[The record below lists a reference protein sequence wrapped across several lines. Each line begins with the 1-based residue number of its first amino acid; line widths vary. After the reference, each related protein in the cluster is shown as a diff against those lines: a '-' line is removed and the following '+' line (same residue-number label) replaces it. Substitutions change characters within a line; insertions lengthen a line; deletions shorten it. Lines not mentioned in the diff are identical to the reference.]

1 METPMKFARLLP
13 LAVLLAT
20 ATSAHAFGIGVR
32 AGTTGVGGDV
42 AWSIAPTL
50 SARIGYSGL
59 SWSRDVDTDRVR
71 YDGKLKLSNLNT
83 FLDFSPL
90 GPLRLTG
97 GFIFNNNRYD
107 LRGDLAGG
115 SVTGEVKSGRSA
127 APYLGIGYG
136 NVSGLGVN
144 LYADFGV
151 MFQGSPRA
159 TLNANCGGLSASAC
173 ASLQNEARAEEA
185 RLRDELKRF
194 KYYPVLNV
202 GLTVGF

>member
-1 METPMKFARLLP
+1 MKTIRYAVVGFALV
-13 LAVLLAT
+13 AAG
-20 ATSAHAFGIGVR
+20 SAQAAGIGVR
-32 AGTTGVGGDV
+32 AGTTGIGADV

-50 SARIGYSGL
+50 SARLGYSGL
-59 SWSRDVDTDRVR
+59 SWDRDIDTDRVR

-97 GFIFNNNRYD
+97 GFIFNHNKYD
-107 LRGDLAGG
+107 VRGDLAGG
-115 SVTGEVKSGRSA
+115 SLSGTVKTGRSA
-127 APYLGIGYG
+127 APYLGIGFG

-144 LYADFGV
+144 FYADLGV

-159 TLNANCGGLSASAC
+159 TLSADCGSLSAGAC
-173 ASLQNEARAEEA
+173 TALRNEVAGEQA
-185 RLRDELKRF
+185 RLEDELKRF
-194 KYYPVLNV
+194 KYYPVLNI